1 MDAIRSSYEDD
12 PDMVEIVREFAGDAA
27 GRADE
32 LEEYLRA
39 GDLSSLRTLAHQLK
53 GSGGGYGFDLI
64 TERAGHLEASLAKG
78 TDEATVK
85 DKCGA
90 LCETLR
96 AVRVP
101 EGN

>member
-12 PDMVEIVREFAGDAA
+12 PDMVEIVREFAADAVC
-27 GRADE
+27 RAEE
-32 LEEYLRA
+32 LEEHLQA
-39 GDLSSLRTLAHQLK
+39 GHLSSLRTLAHQLK

-64 TERAGHLEASLAKG
+64 TERAGDLEASLAND

-101 EGN
+101 EAN